1 MERCEATRFARFENE
16 NEMAFKARKG
26 RAAAPKPCDGEHR
39 EFASELIK
47 KLNGVAVRNRII
59 HRSLHSLSGRM
70 ERKSKSSR
78 PGTCTASKE
87 VKNSRDSN
95 SFLEYDYFRE
105 DDVPQQ
111 QWDELFESA
120 FTAISSSSMDVFDV
134 L

>member
-1 MERCEATRFARFENE
+1 MAHKMQRRRASTR
-16 NEMAFKARKG
+16 
-26 RAAAPKPCDGEHR
+26 PCNGEHR

-70 ERKSKSSR
+70 ERKFKSSR
-78 PGTCTASKE
+78 SGTCTASE
-87 VKNSRDSN
+87 EDKNSKDSN
-95 SFLEYDYFRE
+95 SSLENDCFRE
-105 DDVPQQ
+105 ADVPQK

-120 FTAISSSSMDVFDV
+120 FAAISSSSIDVFDE